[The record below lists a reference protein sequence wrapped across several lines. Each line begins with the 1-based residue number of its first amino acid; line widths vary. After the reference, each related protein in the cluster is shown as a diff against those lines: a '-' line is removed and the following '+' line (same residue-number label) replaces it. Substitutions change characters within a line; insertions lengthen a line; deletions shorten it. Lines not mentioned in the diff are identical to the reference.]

1 MDVPQGSTSVTTY
14 FVFRLTATG
23 VEATALDV
31 TTIDLTYIRTRE
43 LPAAKVDATAL
54 SAADAAWA
62 ANKAIEVGTTSEPGL
77 YRIDWPDA
85 AFVVGTV
92 DPLEVILTAKVAT
105 CFTEHLRITLTSQ
118 PLHRAIEC
126 IGVGTVGSAS
136 TTTSIVTSSLLPAAT
151 VTDQFKGRIV
161 LFDRN
166 TTTAALRGQA
176 TDITS
181 SSTGGVLTVTA
192 LTTAPVSGDL
202 FAIQ

>member
-1 MDVPQGSTSVTTY
+1 MDVPAGSTSVITF

-31 TTIDLTYIRTRE
+31 TTIDLTYIRSGE

-85 AFVVGTV
+85 AFAAGGGR
-92 DPLEVILTAKVAT
+92 EVILSAKVAT
-105 CFTEHLRITLTSQ
+105 CFTEHLRVALTSQ
-118 PLHRAIEC
+118 PLDRAIRC
-126 IGVGTVGSAS
+126 IGIGTVGSAS
-136 TTTSIVTSSLLPAAT
+136 SVTSIVTSSLTPTAT

-161 LFDRN
+161 LFDLT

-192 LTTAPVSGDL
+192 LTTAPVSTDT
-202 FAIQ
+202 FVIQ